1 MPALEVPTR
10 PGPPGLW
17 LRSTPRPRG
26 AWLEGKLDG
35 RIGLPVRGAVHGSLL
50 RPGHHVGSIEA
61 APVGVIVGKTYF
73 EAGFVRIGRMRETSL
88 RAAWEQGHSIQ
99 EVDRGMP
106 GREILGGR
114 GR

>member
-35 RIGLPVRGAVHGSLL
+35 RMGLPVRGVVHGSLL
-50 RPGHHVGSIEA
+50 RLA
-61 APVGVIVGKTYF
+61 APVGVILGKTYF

-99 EVDRGMP
+99 EVGRGMP

>member
-1 MPALEVPTR
+1 

-73 EAGFVRIGRMRETSL
+73 EAGFVRTGRMRE
-88 RAAWEQGHSIQ
+88 AAHRSARGPGHSIR
-99 EVDRGMP
+99 EVDRCMP
-106 GREILGGR
+106 GEEILGGR